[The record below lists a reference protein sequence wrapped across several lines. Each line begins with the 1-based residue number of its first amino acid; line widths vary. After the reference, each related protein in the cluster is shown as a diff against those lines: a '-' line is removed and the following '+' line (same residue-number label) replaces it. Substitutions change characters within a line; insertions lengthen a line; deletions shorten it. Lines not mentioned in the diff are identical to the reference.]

1 MKNVFPRF
9 LAACGVAAM
18 IAAPAAADDANTPPA
33 GASEPQYVVHLGLG
47 GLMQPRY
54 PGADNYILTPYPII
68 VVDRLFVPG
77 VGQVVDG
84 KAVTRGFGFYPSFSF
99 NGKRE
104 ASDSVDLTGT
114 NTIDASAEIGLGIR
128 YRYDW
133 LRGYVELRQGF
144 GGHDGQVGRA
154 GLEVLTQPT
163 EKLNL
168 AFGPRFNFGSDDYME
183 TYFGV
188 TSSEASA
195 PGSRLS
201 AFDPGAGIYSV
212 GFDVTANYAITDRT
226 TLHFRTGWDRY
237 VGDAA
242 DSPIV
247 RTGNEN
253 NFTIGAGLSYRFDFN
268 VFR

>member
-1 MKNVFPRF
+1 MKQVLSI
-9 LAACGVAAM
+9 LAACGMVTMGVASAN
-18 IAAPAAADDANTPPA
+18 ADDASTTSLSGSA
-33 GASEPQYVVHLGLG
+33 PQYQLHLGLG
-47 GLMQPRY
+47 GLMQPKY
-54 PGADNYILTPYPII
+54 PGADEYILTPYPII

-84 KAVTRGFGFYPSFSF
+84 KEVTRGFGFYPAFSF
-99 NGKRE
+99 NGERE
-104 ASDSVDLTGT
+104 ASDSPDLRGT
-114 NTIDASAEIGLGIR
+114 DTIDASAEIGLGIR

-144 GGHDGQVGRA
+144 GGHSGQVGRA
-154 GLEVLTQPT
+154 GLEVLTEPT
-163 EKLNL
+163 EKLNVN
-168 AFGPRFNFGSDDYME
+168 FGPRFNFGSDEYME

-188 TSSEASA
+188 TSSEANA

-201 AFDPGAGIYSV
+201 AFDPGAGVFSV
-212 GFDVTANYAITDRT
+212 GFDVTANYALTERT

-237 VGDAA
+237 VGDGA

-247 RTGNEN
+247 ELGNEN